1 MTGYSCRQKDIK
13 NLDQGEI
20 HYSIKYIGDFAFP
33 KELLPKNLVVS
44 FKNDKVL
51 FEMTGLANSGIV
63 NLSNPEKGI
72 FDTYFSL
79 PPLKLYYPC
88 APGELYPGFKAMDDM
103 VITKTSK
110 TTLICGLDCKNA
122 EVSFPDDS
130 NKIINIWY
138 TNEIKIKNP
147 NLLSPFN
154 QVEGVLMSFFFL
166 MGSTELHF
174 EAESIYEK
182 EVSDDTFERKNS
194 YDRVSRKNIER
205 LIERMGG

>member
-20 HYSIKYIGDFAFP
+20 HYSIEYIGDFTFP

-44 FKNDKVL
+44 FKDDKVL

-63 NLSNPEKGI
+63 NLSNPEKEI

-79 PPLKLYYPC
+79 PPLKLYYPS
-88 APGELYPGFKAMDDM
+88 APGELYPGFKAMEGM
-103 VITKTSK
+103 VIKKTSR

-138 TNEIKIKNP
+138 TNEIKIKNS

-166 MGSTELHF
+166 MGSSELHF

-182 EVSDDTFERKNS
+182 EISDDTFERKKS

>member
-20 HYSIKYIGDFAFP
+20 HYSIEYIGDFTFP

-44 FKNDKVL
+44 FKDDKVL

-63 NLSNPEKGI
+63 NLSNPEKEI

-79 PPLKLYYPC
+79 PPLKLYYPS
-88 APGELYPGFKAMDDM
+88 
-103 VITKTSK
+103 V
-110 TTLICGLDCKNA
+110 
-122 EVSFPDDS
+122 
-130 NKIINIWY
+130 WY
-138 TNEIKIKNP
+138 TNEIKIKNS

-166 MGSTELHF
+166 MGSSELHF

-182 EVSDDTFERKNS
+182 EISDDTFERKKS